1 MGGEKR
7 RGGSSSHVLRTTPT
21 AKPPSPPAA
30 PVSSLSSS
38 ASSSSSSF
46 ASAPSGD
53 RNSDPVIATPPRAAL
68 SSGSTGKAGAADDS
82 TGGGAP
88 VAAPPSR
95 TGTPICRP
103 NTPHTARRE
112 GGGPRG
118 RVSQDTPG
126 DRRGSGN
133 NSPASRSG
141 SPLKDD
147 PAAARQPEPESDASL
162 KQQVLDLKRELEA
175 TQAVLRKTL
184 DNLSQNVDA
193 ELREELE
200 DLRRELKELRDER
213 GHLRS
218 GLDTSRRDLAAR
230 DREVADL
237 KGQVRGLK
245 DWLATSTRAAGVAPA
260 DDVFADGFS
269 RLFNGLQN
277 WLVGSFRR
285 VKPDLSRADEATLE
299 ELAALVPTH
308 AELISTSKLQ
318 MLQSLVSR
326 ILVEMIF
333 DSYFVG
339 LTEHQALQLAQT
351 ESLMESLVTGP
362 EPLNQWRSTTL
373 MLLNKEAAHTMH
385 DETSR
390 LTDSVVA
397 RINRLLGALS
407 PDYHATADG
416 SSSSTSGAPATPPRS
431 STPGPAA
438 AAASEAS
445 LRQLVAS
452 SIELARLLAV
462 QRASFRVFMPEV
474 RPSAGVAEDRARPPA
489 FDPAR
494 MEDVG
499 GLDEEALAGALV
511 CCATFPGIVKR
522 GDEAGGHMQ
531 QYENVIAKARVLC
544 NPG

>member
-1 MGGEKR
+1 MGGDKR
-7 RGGSSSHVLRTTPT
+7 RGGSSSHVLRTTP
-21 AKPPSPPAA
+21 PAA
-30 PVSSLSSS
+30 PASS

-46 ASAPSGD
+46 ASTPSAD
-53 RNSDPVIATPPRAAL
+53 RNSGPVVATPPRAAL
-68 SSGSTGKAGAADDS
+68 SDGNTGKAGATDDS
-82 TGGGAP
+82 TGG
-88 VAAPPSR
+88 APPSR
-95 TGTPICRP
+95 TGTPIRRP
-103 NTPHTARRE
+103 NTPHATHRE
-112 GGGPRG
+112 GSRPRG
-118 RVSQDTPG
+118 RMGQDTPG
-126 DRRGSGN
+126 DRHGKGSSN
-133 NSPASRSG
+133 PASRSG
-141 SPLKDD
+141 SPLKDGQ
-147 PAAARQPEPESDASL
+147 AVAEVESDTSL
-162 KQQVLDLKRELEA
+162 RQQVLDLKREL
-175 TQAVLRKTL
+175 RKKEDEFRKAL
-184 DNLSQNVDA
+184 DNLSHNESENAGFWQSSHGQLNRQFMHVDA
-193 ELREELE
+193 ELRDARAELE
-200 DLRRELKELRDER
+200 DLRDER
-213 GHLRS
+213 EDLRA
-218 GLDTSRRDLAAR
+218 GWDASRRDLAAR
-230 DREVADL
+230 EREVTNL

-285 VKPDLSRADEATLE
+285 VKLDLSRTDEATLE
-299 ELAALVPTH
+299 EVAALVPTY
-308 AELISTSKLQ
+308 AELVSTSKLQ

-351 ESLMESLVTGP
+351 ESLVESLVTGP

-373 MLLNKEAAHTMH
+373 TLLNKDAAHAMH

-407 PDYHATADG
+407 PDYHAAADG
-416 SSSSTSGAPATPPRS
+416 GSTSSSGAPATPSLS

-474 RPSAGVAEDRARPPA
+474 RPSVGAAEDEDRARPPA

-494 MEDVG
+494 MEDMG

-511 CCATFPGIVKR
+511 RCATFPGIVKR

-544 NPG
+544 NPR